1 MDADSLY
8 SAGKDGRSSQNERI
22 KTVTGMNPS
31 HSPKQTAPSKKW
43 SSLYVLVVVNTAVT
57 VLALI
62 VFARIF
68 AA

>member
-8 SAGKDGRSSQNERI
+8 SAGKDGRSLQHEGL

-31 HSPKQTAPSKKW
+31 HSPKQTALSKKW

-57 VLALI
+57 VLALVI
-62 VFARIF
+62 FSRIF

>member
-1 MDADSLY
+1 
-8 SAGKDGRSSQNERI
+8 
-22 KTVTGMNPS
+22 MNPS

-57 VLALI
+57 VLALVI
-62 VFARIF
+62 FSRIF